1 VVIAIA
7 AVLLLAV
14 AATATTL
21 GVRGIR
27 IFFGPAP
34 SASAPTAKSPAVTSP
49 PPLGSNLV
57 LGERVSLAQARSMAG
72 YRVVVPSLASSP
84 QPEIWFDR
92 ELAGGQVTFVYPPG
106 PGLPEVGTSGVGLLV
121 TEFEG
126 RADRQFLDK
135 MIVGTGTRLESVRVD
150 GQPGFWLAGTPHE
163 LVYVDPFGLPI
174 QSTLRLAGNTLL
186 WQQGEVTLRVEGGIH
201 LAKSFA
207 LAVARSVR

>member
-1 VVIAIA
+1 VVAIG
-7 AVLLLAV
+7 AVLVLAV

-27 IFFGPAP
+27 IFFGPPP
-34 SASAPTAKSPAVTSP
+34 SASAPSARSPAATSP

-72 YRVVVPSLASSP
+72 FRVVVPSLAALP
-84 QPEIWFDR
+84 EPEIWFDR
-92 ELAGGQVTFVYPPG
+92 ELAGGQVTFVYPPA
-106 PGLPEVGTSGVGLLV
+106 PALPEVGTSGVGLLV

-135 MIVGTGTRLESVRVD
+135 MIMGSGTRLESVRVD

-174 QSTLRLAGNTLL
+174 QSTLRLAGNTLM
-186 WQQGEVTLRVEGGIH
+186 WQRGEVTLRVEGGVR
-201 LAKSFA
+201 LEEPFA
-207 LAVARSVR
+207 LSVARSVR